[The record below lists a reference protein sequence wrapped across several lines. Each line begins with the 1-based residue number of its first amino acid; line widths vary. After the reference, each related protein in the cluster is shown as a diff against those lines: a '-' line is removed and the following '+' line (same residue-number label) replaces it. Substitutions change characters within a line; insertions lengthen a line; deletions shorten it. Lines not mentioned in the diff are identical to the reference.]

1 MLLSNRLILLFWAAS
16 TAASIDLPRSFAAA
30 LPGKREA
37 HAWQGTAGISTAV
50 PMPLPGQRSS
60 RGLLDAVPMALPGH
74 GSSRGLLDVD
84 NNPLDRFLEQRKKRN
99 EERKG
104 QRAWEELS
112 ADEKEAV
119 LARTMRNTV
128 HHALAWAA
136 EAFRESD
143 DSYDYMPV
151 EARKYSGRHHS
162 GPGYQH
168 GSSAAA
174 EQHARRSI
182 LHEEVQH
189 LPRRR
194 GLLEANEAMQLF
206 LEKRQKKASERHEE
220 HSAREKK
227 AELER
232 LAVMQRYAVQKV
244 DVHHALALAAQAY
257 ADSSNNGYD
266 YLPPEARKYSG
277 GHRNS
282 SLHHSSIR
290 AAARH
295 LLGQHSGPGQVSTEP
310 VLCSHNLSGGADK
323 VHPWGEG
330 GEPSDLYVNRDSRW
344 SLGPDGRSRGEW
356 HQRRHILSRSLE
368 QNMDAF
374 VEKKKHSLADRK
386 DVYERR
392 AAGDAAAKTAH
403 EQRVAAAKVIA
414 AAKALKSRISA
425 ATAVATAL
433 EAAPIPEGSYEYSYS
448 PDEEHSRND
457 ITADP
462 ELIPGGSVQP
472 GSGAQESAAGVI
484 AERNSKPAKSW
495 APHVW

>member
-1 MLLSNRLILLFWAAS
+1 M
-16 TAASIDLPRSFAAA
+16 
-30 LPGKREA
+30 PGKREA

-112 ADEKEAV
+112 AAEKEAV

-162 GPGYQH
+162 GLGHQH
-168 GSSAAA
+168 GSSAAV

-182 LHEEVQH
+182 LHEEVQR
-189 LPRRR
+189 LPRRG
-194 GLLEANEAMQLF
+194 GLLDANEAMQLF

-220 HSAREKK
+220 LSAREKK

-232 LAVMQRYAVQKV
+232 LAVMQKYAAQKV
-244 DVHHALALAAQAY
+244 DVHQALALATQAY
-257 ADSSNNGYD
+257 AESSDGYD
-266 YLPPEARKYSG
+266 YLPPEAHKYSG

-282 SLHHSSIR
+282 SLHPGSII

-295 LLGQHSGPGQVSTEP
+295 LLGEHSIPGGTEP
-310 VLCSHNLSGGADK
+310 VLCNHSPSDAVNS
-323 VHPWGEG
+323 GEG
-330 GEPSDLYVNRDSRW
+330 GDLSDRYVNRDSRW
-344 SLGPDGRSRGEW
+344 SLGPDGRPRGGR
-356 HQRRHILSRSLE
+356 HQRRLIMHRSLE
-368 QNMDAF
+368 QNMVAF

-403 EQRVAAAKVIA
+403 EQRVAAAKVIV

-425 ATAVATAL
+425 ATAVAIAL
-433 EAAPIPEGSYEYSYS
+433 DAAPIPEGSYEYSYS

-462 ELIPGGSVQP
+462 ELNYVGSVHP
-472 GSGAQESAAGVI
+472 GSGAPASAGVI
-484 AERNSKPAKSW
+484 GEHNSQPARSW